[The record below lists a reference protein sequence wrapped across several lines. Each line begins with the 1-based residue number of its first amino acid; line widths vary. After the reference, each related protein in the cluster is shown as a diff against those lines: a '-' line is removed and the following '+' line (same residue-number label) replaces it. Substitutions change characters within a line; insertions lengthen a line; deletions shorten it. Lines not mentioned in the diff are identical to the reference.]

1 MNNTAFVTI
10 LRFVAL
16 VILQVVIFS
25 NINFLGYLNP
35 YIYLLFIILFP
46 FDKDNRILFIF
57 SAFLLGL
64 AIDMFSDSGG
74 VHAAACVFV
83 AYFRPLMMRSVFGVS
98 YDYHNIK
105 IEKTYFGQRINYLII
120 LILTHHFVLFS
131 LEIFSF
137 AHILLILK
145 KTLFSAI
152 FTLIMCL
159 IFISLFSR
167 KST

>member
-1 MNNTAFVTI
+1 MNKTIFVII
-10 LRFVAL
+10 LRFVLL
-16 VILQVVIFS
+16 VLLQVVIF
-25 NINFLGYLNP
+25 NHINFLGYLNP
-35 YIYLLFIILFP
+35 YIYILFIVLFP

-57 SAFLLGL
+57 CSFLIGL
-64 AIDMFSDSGG
+64 TIDMFSDSGG
-74 VHAAACVFV
+74 VHAAASVFV

-105 IEKTYFGQRINYLII
+105 IESTYFGQRVNYLVI
-120 LILTHHFVLFS
+120 LILTHHLMLFS

-137 AHILLILK
+137 AHVLLILK

-159 IFISLFSR
+159 IFISLFSK

>member
-1 MNNTAFVTI
+1 MDFKTLI
-10 LRFVAL
+10 LLSPKKVKAPYLGNKAL
-16 VILQVVIFS
+16 IFLS
-25 NINFLGYLNP
+25 MHSADSCSQNISVSCLS
-35 YIYLLFIILFP
+35 
-46 FDKDNRILFIF
+46 IF